1 MTAKTA
7 KKPAVKK
14 PLKAQARPQGKAAS
28 TAGKAAAERSL
39 READMQGQIAAIH
52 KSQAVIEFKLDG
64 SILHAND
71 NFLNTLGYTLDE
83 VRGQHHSMF
92 VTPAE
97 RGSPEYRLFWEKL
110 GRGEFDAGQYKRLG
124 KGGTEV
130 WIQASYNPIFDA
142 QGKPFKVVKFATD
155 ITDAKLRQADFDGQL
170 AAIGKAQA
178 VIEFSMDGKILS
190 ANDNFLETVGYTLA
204 EVRGQHHSMFVEPA
218 ERSSP
223 EYRAFWEK
231 LGRGEYDAGQYKR
244 FGKGGKEVWIQASY
258 NPIFDMSG
266 KPFKVVKYATD
277 ISAAKLQAA
286 DVAGQ
291 LGAISKVQ
299 AVIEFS
305 LDGTILDANENFL
318 NTLGYTLRE
327 IKGQH
332 HGMFVDPAYRASHEY
347 RVFWDKLGRGEF
359 DAGQYKRIT
368 KSGKEVW
375 IQASYNPIF
384 DMNGKPF
391 KVVKYAVDVS
401 DQKLQHADFS
411 GQINAIGKSQAVIE
425 FDLKGNILNANDNF
439 LRTVGYSMDELRGQH
454 HRMFCETAYAVSA
467 EYRGFWEKLGRG
479 EYDSGQYKRIAKGGR
494 EVWIQASY
502 NPILDMNGKP
512 FKVVKFAT
520 EITEA
525 KLQAADWEGQISAI
539 GKAQGVIEFKL
550 DGTILNANENF
561 LNVVGYRLDDIK
573 GRHHSMFVERT
584 HRDSAE
590 YRAFWEKLGRGEYDH
605 GQYKRVGKDGK
616 EVYIQASYNPIL
628 DLNGK
633 AFKVVKYCTN
643 VGEQVRAAQQLEIA
657 VRQTQD
663 VVTSAKDGDLAG
675 RIPMEGK
682 DGNIADLCNGVNAVL
697 DSMAAVVGN
706 IKSASEAINTAAKEI
721 SSGNTDLSAR
731 TEQQAASL
739 EETASSMEELTST
752 VKQNAENARQANQLA
767 IGASDVAIKGGQV
780 VSSVV
785 TTMSQISEAS
795 KKIADIIG
803 VIDGIAFQTNI
814 LALNAAVEAARA
826 GEQGR
831 GFAVVAAEVRSL
843 AQRSAGAAK
852 EIKSLIG
859 DSVEKVGN
867 GSKLV
872 EQAGKTMDEIVGSVK
887 RVTDIMSEITAASQE
902 QSQGIEQINQT
913 ITQMDEMTQQ
923 NAALVEEASA
933 AARSLEEQAGGL
945 IDSVAMFRLGNEVP
959 PPKAS
964 ASGFAPR
971 MSSPPTPIRP
981 ALKAVRSSTP
991 PPRAAPARRQP
1002 QVAPAKVNGGGD
1014 GQWTEF

>member
-1 MTAKTA
+1 MTTKAKTA
-7 KKPAVKK
+7 IKKPVVKK
-14 PLKAQARPQGKAAS
+14 ASAKPTAKGKALLVNA
-28 TAGKAAAERSL
+28 KAVSSAKAL
-39 READMQGQIAAIH
+39 RDADMAGQIAAIH
-52 KSQAVIEFKLDG
+52 KAQAVIEFDMKG
-64 SILHAND
+64 IILNAND
-71 NFLNTLGYTLDE
+71 NFLATLGYTLDE
-83 VRGQHHSMF
+83 VKGQHHSMF
-92 VTPAE
+92 AE
-97 RGSPEYRLFWEKL
+97 PSYRISPEYQAFWDKL
-110 GRGEFDAGQYKRLG
+110 GRGEYDAGQYKRIA
-124 KGGTEV
+124 KGGREV
-130 WIQASYNPIFDA
+130 WIQASYNPIMDLT
-142 QGKPFKVVKFATD
+142 GKPFKVVKFATD
-155 ITDAKLRQADFDGQL
+155 IT
-170 AAIGKAQA
+170 
-178 VIEFSMDGKILS
+178 
-190 ANDNFLETVGYTLA
+190 
-204 EVRGQHHSMFVEPA
+204 
-218 ERSSP
+218 
-223 EYRAFWEK
+223 
-231 LGRGEYDAGQYKR
+231 
-244 FGKGGKEVWIQASY
+244 
-258 NPIFDMSG
+258 
-266 KPFKVVKYATD
+266 
-277 ISAAKLQAA
+277 AAKLQAA

-291 LGAISKVQ
+291 LGAIGKAQ

-305 LDGTILDANENFL
+305 LDGTILNANENFL

-327 IKGQH
+327 ISGQH

-375 IQASYNPIF
+375 IQASYNPIY

-391 KVVKYAVDVS
+391 KVVKFATDIS
-401 DQKLQHADFS
+401 AQKLQHADFS

-425 FDLKGNILNANDNF
+425 FDLKGNIINANENF
-439 LRTVGYSMDELRGQH
+439 LRTVGYSMDEIHGQH
-454 HRMFCETAYAVSA
+454 HRIFCETSYSVSA
-467 EYRGFWEKLGRG
+467 EYRAFWEKLGRG

-502 NPILDMNGKP
+502 NPIMDMNGKP

-520 EITEA
+520 EITAA
-525 KLQAADWEGQISAI
+525 KMQAADFEGQLSAI
-539 GKAQGVIEFKL
+539 SKAQGVIEFKL

-573 GRHHSMFVERT
+573 GRHHSMFVERAQREST
-584 HRDSAE
+584 E
-590 YRAFWEKLGRGEYDH
+590 YRLFWEKLGRGEYDH

-628 DLNGK
+628 DMNGK
-633 AFKVVKYCTN
+633 PFKVVKYCTN
-643 VGEQVRAAQQLEIA
+643 VGDQVRAAQQLEIA

-663 VVTSAKDGDLAG
+663 VVTAAKDGDLTG

-682 DGNIADLCNGVNAVL
+682 DGSISNLCGGVNAVL
-697 DSMAAVVGN
+697 DSMASVVSN
-706 IKSASEAINTAAKEI
+706 IKTASEAINTAAKEI
-721 SSGNTDLSAR
+721 ASGNTDLSAR

-739 EETASSMEELTST
+739 EETASSMEELTTT

-780 VSSVV
+780 VNSVV

-872 EQAGKTMDEIVGSVK
+872 EQAGKTMDEVVNSVK

-902 QSQGIEQINQT
+902 QSQGIEQVNQT

-945 IDSVAMFRLGNEVP
+945 IESVAMFRLGNEVP
-959 PPKAS
+959 PPKLS

-971 MSSPPTPIRP
+971 VSSPHTQIRP
-981 ALKAVRSSTP
+981 ALKAVRSNTP
-991 PPRAAPARRQP
+991 PPRPAPARR
-1002 QVAPAKVNGGGD
+1002 AMASSTSAAKAAGGGD